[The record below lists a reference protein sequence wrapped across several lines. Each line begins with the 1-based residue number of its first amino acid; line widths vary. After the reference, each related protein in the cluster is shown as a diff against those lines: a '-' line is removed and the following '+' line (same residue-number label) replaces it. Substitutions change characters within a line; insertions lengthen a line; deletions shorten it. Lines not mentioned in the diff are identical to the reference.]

1 MTVRITVLG
10 ASGSY
15 PAPGGACSGY
25 LLEGAGTTLW
35 LDAGSGTFANLQRHL
50 PDLGALDGIIV
61 SHAHPDHWVDVLG
74 YQVVVRYI
82 HKRRGVPVFGPAD
95 LHVLLE
101 AVHGPTGPHLDWT
114 SISDGM
120 TARVGGLGLTF
131 SRTDHQGETYAV
143 RIDADG
149 VSVGY
154 SADTGSGWALSALGP
169 GLDLALCEATLEP
182 ERADSMPHLTAAQAG
197 ASAKEAG
204 VRRLVLTHFQ
214 PGTDRDRA
222 QELGT
227 EAFGVPVEIAT
238 EGACFEVSAS

>member
-1 MTVRITVLG
+1 MTVRVTVLG

-15 PAPGGACSGY
+15 PSPGGACSGY
-25 LLEGAGTTLW
+25 LVEGAGTKLW
-35 LDAGSGTFANLQRHL
+35 VDAGSGTFANLQRHV
-50 PDLGALDGIIV
+50 PDLAALDGIIL
-61 SHAHPDHWVDVLG
+61 SHAHPDHWADVLG

-82 HKRRGVPVFGPAD
+82 HKRKGVPVFGPAD

-101 AVHGPTGPHLDWT
+101 AVHGPTGPHLDWR
-114 SISDGM
+114 SISDGL
-120 TARVGGLGLTF
+120 TAQVGGLRLTF
-131 SRTDHQGETYAV
+131 SRTQHQGETYAV

-149 VSVGY
+149 VSIGY

-182 ERADSMPHLTAAQAG
+182 EDVDSMPHLTAAQAG

-214 PGTDRDRA
+214 PGIDRDRA

-227 EAFGVPVEIAT
+227 EAFGAPVEIAT

>member
-1 MTVRITVLG
+1 VTIRLTVLG

-15 PAPGGACSGY
+15 PSPGGACSGY
-25 LLEGAGTTLW
+25 LVEGADTRLW
-35 LDAGSGTFANLQRHL
+35 VDAGSGTFANLQRHL
-50 PDLGALDGIIV
+50 PDLGALDGIV
-61 SHAHPDHWVDVLG
+61 LSHAHPDHWADVLG

-82 HKRRGVPVFGPAD
+82 HKRKGVPVFGPSD
-95 LHVLLE
+95 LHVVLE

-120 TARVGGLGLTF
+120 TAKVGGLGLTF

-149 VSVGY
+149 VSIGY
-154 SADTGSGWALSALGP
+154 SADTGVGWGLSALGS

-182 ERADSMPHLTAAQAG
+182 EERDSIQHLTAAQAG
-197 ASAKEAG
+197 ASAREAG

-214 PGTDRDRA
+214 PGVDRA
-222 QELGT
+222 RAEALGSA
-227 EAFGVPVEIAT
+227 AFGAPVEIAT
-238 EGACFEVSAS
+238 EGACFEVSPS

>member
-1 MTVRITVLG
+1 MTVRVTVLG

-15 PAPGGACSGY
+15 PSPGGACSGY
-25 LLEGAGTTLW
+25 LVEGAATKLW
-35 LDAGSGTFANLQRHL
+35 VDAGSGTFANLQRHV
-50 PDLGALDGIIV
+50 PDLGALDGIIL
-61 SHAHPDHWVDVLG
+61 SHAHPDHWADVLG

-82 HKRRGVPVFGPAD
+82 QKRTGVPVFGPAD
-95 LHVLLE
+95 LQVLLE
-101 AVHGPTGPHLDWT
+101 AVHGPTGPQLDWMPIT
-114 SISDGM
+114 DGM

-149 VSVGY
+149 VSIGY

-182 ERADSMPHLTAAQAG
+182 EDANSMPHLTAAQAG
-197 ASAKEAG
+197 ATAKEAG

-227 EAFGVPVEIAT
+227 EAFGAPVEIAT